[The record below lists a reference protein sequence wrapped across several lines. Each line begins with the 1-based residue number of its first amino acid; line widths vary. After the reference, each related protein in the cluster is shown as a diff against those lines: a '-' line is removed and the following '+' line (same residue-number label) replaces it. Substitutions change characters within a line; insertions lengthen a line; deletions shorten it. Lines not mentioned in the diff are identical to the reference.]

1 MVSSTLIFIQI
12 SAIHAHLPE
21 TGPDP
26 SALAAHF
33 GKRTKKR
40 IEEIDQIL
48 TTLKNLGQL

>member
-1 MVSSTLIFIQI
+1 LITQFHALLST
-12 SAIHAHLPE
+12 

-26 SALAAHF
+26 SEIATHF

-48 TTLKNLGQL
+48 ETLRNLGQL